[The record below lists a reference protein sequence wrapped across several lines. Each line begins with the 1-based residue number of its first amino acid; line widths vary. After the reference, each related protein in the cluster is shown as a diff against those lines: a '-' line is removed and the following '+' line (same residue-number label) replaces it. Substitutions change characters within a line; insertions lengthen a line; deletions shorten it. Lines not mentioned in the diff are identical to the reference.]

1 MICSRPPPPSLPWT
15 PANLGSH
22 RHKTHTNTN
31 IHTYTH
37 THIHIHYIAVVA
49 LYGIMRSFSVKGY
62 EVKWY
67 CSFRSASRRR
77 VAKEFSLVGA
87 SEACL
92 QLDDHVGSFFPWV
105 ASAWGSWALA
115 CVGTW
120 SKSPVVHSTTCF
132 ISPVIHASDLWWKA
146 QISLSSRVS
155 ADMVLTFQL

>member
-1 MICSRPPPPSLPWT
+1 MSHGGTEARPLARRVFNFDNNVHMYIYIRICARVL
-15 PANLGSH
+15 N
-22 RHKTHTNTN
+22 
-31 IHTYTH
+31 
-37 THIHIHYIAVVA
+37 
-49 LYGIMRSFSVKGY
+49 FSVKGY